1 MRSKFKWIFTL
12 LVALTMQFSFAQ
24 KTVTGKVSDASGPLP
39 GANVVVKGTKNATST
54 DFDGTYSIK
63 AKEGDVL
70 VFSFVGKEGKVATVG
85 AGNVYNATL
94 NAVEELTTVVVTA
107 LGIKKTKNSVTSAQQ
122 TISNRELTQ
131 AASPNIV
138 QSLAGKVSGLQ
149 VNTTSNGV
157 KSSTSIILRGLRTIT
172 GTAQALVVIDNAI
185 STAAILAQLPPEVVE
200 NLTVIKGQQGA
211 ALYGEQG
218 SNGVIIVT
226 TKKGTKSEK
235 PVISINSSIDFEN
248 ISFVPERQTR
258 YGQGWYSDNTWKTPS
273 IPNTPTNYSTFVPFE
288 NGNWGPAYDD
298 PRFAGTSQPVGL
310 PQADGK
316 FLVAP
321 YKLKE
326 NNIKSFFK
334 TGILLQNGVSL
345 NMGGENGYAFIS
357 VNRQTSDFVVT
368 NDKLVRTSFLFKGGK
383 KMGKFSF
390 DGTANYNEETTS
402 QTDSDLYRDLQGT
415 ATNIPTELF
424 TNPSNKTHWT
434 PYNNSPYWTIANSRA
449 DSKIN
454 TLNATFTLGYTF
466 NKNISVNY
474 TANGVFRNSI
484 SEYHNNGDLTD
495 QIYDFSYL
503 PSTTYSIPATNI
515 LSYRNDFGITPI
527 NSQYLIGDESTRRF
541 YADLLFNFDY
551 KLTESIGLKAN
562 LGNNIQDNRFSIA
575 TNGGLGLAK
584 PGIYNST
591 NIITPGGTD
600 GNTPLEFYDTTNGN
614 KLDNR
619 KNTFR
624 RVAFFGN
631 IDLSYKDFLFVN
643 ATSRYEKSSVVKNST
658 FYPSIGVSFIPTLA
672 FEALKGNKILNYIKL
687 NASYVKTGNSSP
699 VAPTQTAGPVAVPG
713 VGYPF
718 GSLSSFVAPVSQ
730 TDPNVRPEFVT
741 TKEFGATLGFFEDR
755 LTLSTSV
762 YNSITNDLISNATA
776 SSVSG
781 LASVRQNIGVIEN
794 KGVDFDLG
802 ISPFKKGSFKWDVK
816 LNYSAFTTTVV
827 SLAGGVDEISLNPIA
842 NAGVFAIVGEQF
854 PFLKTNKY
862 VRDGNGSIVVNAQ
875 GLPLFTSTLEKA
887 GKVNPDY
894 ILGLTNSFEYKGLRL
909 TAVVD
914 YRSGGSVLAEI
925 KRELAFIG
933 GLLES
938 GDIDRTA
945 PYVVPNSVQINA
957 ITGASTANVTPV
969 NPGAPNSYNANGSYF
984 FGNYRGVA
992 ENFLIDATSFKL
1004 RELALSYTIPSKFL
1018 EGIGISSFK
1027 FGVNA
1032 RNLVV
1037 LLGNPFK
1044 GKSSYSNQGYAD
1056 PETNNTAELQR
1067 NANATGISNQQQYP
1081 STRTIGFSI
1090 NVTF

>member
-39 GANVVVKGTKNATST
+39 GANIVVKGTKNATST

-70 VFSFVGKEGKVATVG
+70 VFSFVEKESKVATVG

-94 NAVEELTTVVVTA
+94 NDNELKTVVVTGA
-107 LGIKKTKNSVTSAQQ
+107 LGIKRTKNSVTSSQQ
-122 TISNRELTQ
+122 TISSKELNQ
-131 AASPNIV
+131 AAAPNVV

-157 KSSTSIILRGLRTIT
+157 RSSTSIVLRGLRTIT
-172 GTAQALVVIDNAI
+172 GSAQALVVIDNAI
-185 STAAILAQLPPEVVE
+185 STAAILAQLPPEVVD

-226 TKKGTKSEK
+226 TKKGSKSSK
-235 PVISINSSIDFEN
+235 PVISINSSVDFEN
-248 ISFVPERQTR
+248 VSFTPNRQTK
-258 YGQGWYSDNTWKTPS
+258 YGQGWYVDNNWSTPAV
-273 IPNTPTNYSTFVPFE
+273 PNSAAGGAGYSTAVPFE
-288 NGNWGPAYDD
+288 NGSWGPAFTD
-298 PRFAGTSQPVGL
+298 PRYAGTNQPTGL

-316 FLVAP
+316 FIVAP
-321 YKLKE
+321 YKVLDD
-326 NNIKSFFK
+326 NVKSFFK
-334 TGILLQNGVSL
+334 TGVLFQNGVSL
-345 NMGGENGYAFIS
+345 NMGGDDGYAFVS
-357 VNRQTSDFVVT
+357 VNRQTSDFIVT

-383 KMGKFSF
+383 KIGKFNL
-390 DGTANYNEETTS
+390 DGSANYSEESTS
-402 QTDSDLYRDLQGT
+402 QTDSDLYRDLMGT
-415 ATNIPTELF
+415 AVNVPTQLF

-434 PYNNSPYWTIANSRA
+434 PYNQSPYWTIANSRA

-454 TLNATFTLGYTF
+454 TLNATVALGYAF

-474 TANGVFRNSI
+474 TLNGIFRNSI
-484 SEYHNNGDLTD
+484 SEYHNNGDITD
-495 QIYDFSYL
+495 QTYDISYL
-503 PSTTYSIPATNI
+503 PGTTYTGATV

-527 NSQYLIGDESTRRF
+527 NSQYFIGNESTRRI
-541 YADLLFNFDY
+541 YGDLLLNFDY
-551 KLTESIGLKAN
+551 KLTESIGFKAN
-562 LGNNIQDNRFSIA
+562 LGNNIQDNTFSIV
-575 TNGGLGLAK
+575 TNGGIGLAK
-584 PGIYNST
+584 PGIYNAT
-591 NIITPGGTD
+591 NILLSGSTD
-600 GNTPLEFYDTTNGN
+600 NTTPLEFYDTSNGN

-619 KNTFR
+619 KNRFR
-624 RVAFFGN
+624 RYAFFAN
-631 IDLSYKDFLFVN
+631 VDFSYKDFLFLN
-643 ATSRYEKSSVVKNST
+643 ATSRYEKSSVIKNSQ
-658 FYPSIGVSFIPTLA
+658 FYPGVGISFIPTLA
-672 FEALKGNKILNYIKL
+672 FDGLKGNKILNYVKL

-699 VAPTQTAGPVAVPG
+699 VTPTQTAGPVAVPG

-718 GSLSSFVAPVSQ
+718 GSLSSFVAPTSQ
-730 TDPNVRPEFVT
+730 TDPDVRPEFVT
-741 TKEFGATLGFFEDR
+741 TKEFGAAFGFFEDR
-755 LTLSTSV
+755 LTLGGSV
-762 YNSITNDLISNATA
+762 YNSITDDLISNATA
-776 SSVSG
+776 SSTSG
-781 LASVRQNIGVIEN
+781 LASVRKNIGVIEN

-802 ISPFKKGSFKWDVK
+802 FSPFKKGAFKWDVK

-827 SLAGGVDEISLNPIA
+827 SLSDGVDEISLNPIV

-862 VRDGNGSIVVNAQ
+862 VRDGNGSIVVNAA
-875 GLPLFTSTLEKA
+875 GLPLFTNTLEKA
-887 GKVNPDY
+887 GTVNPDY

-914 YRSGGSVLAEI
+914 YRSGGLLFSEI
-925 KRELAFIG
+925 KRELAFTG
-933 GLLES
+933 GLLETA
-938 GDIDRTA
+938 DLDRTA
-945 PYVVPNSVQINA
+945 PYVVPNSVQLV
-957 ITGASTANVTPV
+957 GGVSVANVTPV
-969 NPGAPNSYNANGSYF
+969 NPTLANPYRSNGGYF
-984 FGNYRGVA
+984 FGNYRNVG
-992 ENFLIDATSFKL
+992 ENFLVDATSFKL
-1004 RELALSYTIPSKFL
+1004 REISLSYTLPSKFL
-1018 EGIGISSFK
+1018 EGIGVSSFK
-1027 FGVNA
+1027 FGINA